1 VTATFERIVVPI
13 DGSPRGSK
21 TIELALGLATRFES
35 AVTVVH
41 VREYERYEGD
51 DVDMGPPISAEEL
64 VEQAVKTFADA
75 DVAVSGV
82 VRRVRSN
89 ETAQQIVEVAEQAN
103 ADLIVMGTRG
113 MTEWRS
119 LLLGGVA
126 NKVVHHA
133 TCPVL
138 LVR

>member
-1 VTATFERIVVPI
+1 MFERIVVAV
-13 DGSPRGSK
+13 DGSPQSSK
-21 TIELALGLATRFES
+21 TIPVAVDLAQKYES
-35 AVTVVH
+35 VVTVVH
-41 VREYERYEGD
+41 VREHERYEGS
-51 DVDMGPPISAEEL
+51 DVDLGPPIPADAL
-64 VEQAVKTFADA
+64 VEETLAAFRAVGVDA
-75 DVAVSGV
+75 KGEI
-82 VRRVRSN
+82 RRVRSG
-89 ETAQQIVEVAEQAN
+89 ETPEQIIDVAKKSE

-113 MTEWRS
+113 MTEWKS